1 MLRTTLKRTRGRL
14 AAGTLLAATLGATT
28 MTMPAAASETAPAYL
43 VVIGKGWD
51 REKMGAYARS
61 LPPVYAAANGRY
73 LAIGGPGRGVEWVAA
88 PAHFRDRS
96 LVLARFDSPAAV
108 QAFWWGEGY
117 RDAMKNR
124 YAAGAFTVVTLAG
137 TADDAA
143 AKAGPEAG
151 FLYEAHVV
159 ADEAAYAE
167 YARARAAALA
177 AYGGRLLVDVE
188 PGNFVALEGDPVY
201 DRVALVHFPT
211 RAQRDAFLA
220 APAAAELAKLRDR
233 AGLAFVAR
241 ADGAQAPAAS
251 VTNPGAA
258 APSR

>member
-1 MLRTTLKRTRGRL
+1 
-14 AAGTLLAATLGATT
+14 

-188 PGNFVALEGDPVY
+188 PGNFVALGATRSTIASRWCTFRPV
-201 DRVALVHFPT
+201 RNAMRFSRRLRRRNSRSCATGRGSHSS
-211 RAQRDAFLA
+211 RARTGRRRR
-220 APAAAELAKLRDR
+220 PRR
-233 AGLAFVAR
+233 
-241 ADGAQAPAAS
+241 
-251 VTNPGAA
+251 
-258 APSR
+258 